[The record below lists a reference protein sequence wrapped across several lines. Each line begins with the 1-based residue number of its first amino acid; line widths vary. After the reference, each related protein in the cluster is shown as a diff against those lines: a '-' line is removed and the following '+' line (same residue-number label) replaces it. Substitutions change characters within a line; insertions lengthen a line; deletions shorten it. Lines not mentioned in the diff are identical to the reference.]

1 MFKICVDEAALRFVN
16 LSTPGS
22 RVGISLGFTLLV
34 VAYHLFYVFQLKQ
47 IELEE
52 GQKEL
57 ARLKV
62 ELSMN
67 EFANAQLRAQV
78 KYLATDA
85 GAEDVA
91 REKLGLIKPGEMAFV
106 VVGGSPPQ
114 PAPPPEVALEEVR
127 PSLVQRFM
135 HWLFIG

>member
-1 MFKICVDEAALRFVN
+1 MKSFN

-22 RVGISLGFTLLV
+22 KVGALLGVTLLV
-34 VAYHLFYVFQLKQ
+34 IAYHLFFVCQLKQ

-52 GQKEL
+52 RQAEL

-67 EFANAQLRAQV
+67 EYSNAQLRAQV
-78 KYLATDA
+78 KYLATEA

-106 VVGGSPPQ
+106 VVGGAPPA
-114 PAPPPEVALEEVR
+114 PAPPPEVRVEEAH